1 MRIRIDRAWRKNGYT
16 ISRVFINGERF
27 GDGDKWCSVLEDEDR
42 GLTSSMSVEEVKSLK
57 VPGQTAIPRGL
68 YEVRITYSQKF
79 KRMLPLLQN
88 VKGFSGVRIHS
99 GNTARDTEG
108 CLLPGVNNVAGRVNN
123 SRYWFNLL
131 FARIQDAERAGE
143 KVWVEIG

>member
-1 MRIRIDRAWRKNGYT
+1 MRIRIDRAWRKKGYT

-27 GDGDKWCSVLEDEDR
+27 GDGEHWCSVLEDEDR
-42 GLTSSMSVEEVKSLK
+42 GLTSSMSVEEIKSLK
-57 VPGQTAIPRGL
+57 VPGQTAIPRGI
-68 YEVRITYSQKF
+68 YRTRITYSSRF
-79 KRMLPLLQN
+79 RRMLPLLQD

-108 CLLPGVNNVAGRVNN
+108 CLLPGINNVVGRVNN

-131 FARIQDAERAGE
+131 FARIQDAELAGE
-143 KVWVEIG
+143 EIWTEIG